1 MIDRTEVLRAA
12 LADFGELAAIN
23 GGGLTVLYSPA
34 GSMRWTGQ
42 EEVLV
47 QQPTAEALTASV
59 EALDIVPG
67 PRGDLMTINGLE
79 YTVLA
84 IDPDGEGG
92 SLMTLQRRY
101 LD

>member
-23 GGGLTVLYSPA
+23 GGSLTVLYSPA
-34 GSMRWTGQ
+34 GSMRWTGM

-47 QQPTAEALTASV
+47 QQPTAEALTADV

-67 PRGDLMTINGLE
+67 PCGDLMTINGLE

-92 SLMTLQRRY
+92 SLMTLQGRS

>member
-23 GGGLTVLYSPA
+23 GGSLDVLYSPA

-47 QQPTAEALTASV
+47 QQPTAEALTADV

-67 PRGDLMTINGLE
+67 PSGDLMTINGLE

-92 SLMTLQRRY
+92 SLMTLQGRS

>member
-12 LADFGELAAIN
+12 LSDFGEPAAIN
-23 GGGLTVLYSPA
+23 GGRLTVLYSPA
-34 GSMRWTGQ
+34 GSMRWTRE

-47 QQPTAEALTASV
+47 QQPTAEALTAEV

-67 PRGDLMTINGLE
+67 PRGDRLTIAGIA

-92 SLMTLQRRY
+92 SLMTLQRP
-101 LD
+101 LP

>member
-12 LADFGELAAIN
+12 LADFGEPAAIN
-23 GGGLTVLYSPA
+23 GGSLDVLYSPA

-47 QQPTAEALTASV
+47 QQPTAEV

-67 PRGDLMTINGLE
+67 PRGDLLTINGLD
-79 YTVLA
+79 YTVLT

>member
-12 LADFGELAAIN
+12 LADFGEPAAIN
-23 GGGLTVLYSPA
+23 GGNLDVLYSPA

-47 QQPTAEALTASV
+47 QQPTAEALTADV
-59 EALDIVPG
+59 EALDIEPG
-67 PRGDLMTINGLE
+67 PSGDLMTINGLD

-92 SLMTLQRRY
+92 SLLTLQRRC

>member
-12 LADFGELAAIN
+12 LADFGEPAAIN
-23 GGGLTVLYSPA
+23 GGSLDVLYSPA

-47 QQPTAEALTASV
+47 QQPAAEELTADV
-59 EALDIVPG
+59 EDLDIVAG
-67 PRGDLMTINGLE
+67 PSGDLMTINGVD

-92 SLMTLQRRY
+92 SLLTLQRRS

>member
-1 MIDRTEVLRAA
+1 MIDRTEVLTAA
-12 LADFGELAAIN
+12 LADFGEPATIN
-23 GGGLTVLYSPA
+23 GGNLDVLYSPA
-34 GSMRWTGQ
+34 GSMRWTGM

-47 QQPTAEALTASV
+47 QQPTAEALTADV
-59 EALDIVPG
+59 EALDIVAG
-67 PRGDLMTINGLE
+67 PSGDLLTINGLD

-92 SLMTLQRRY
+92 SLMTLQRRH

>member
-1 MIDRTEVLRAA
+1 MIDRTEVLSAA

-23 GGGLTVLYSPA
+23 GGSLDVLYSPA

-59 EALDIVPG
+59 EALDIVAG
-67 PRGDLMTINGLE
+67 PSGDLMTINGLE

-92 SLMTLQRRY
+92 SLLTLQRRS

>member
-12 LADFGELAAIN
+12 LADFGEPAAIN
-23 GGGLTVLYSPA
+23 GGSLTVLYSPA
-34 GSMRWTGQ
+34 GSMRWTRE

-47 QQPTAEALTASV
+47 QQPTAEALTADV
-59 EALDIVPG
+59 EALGIDAG
-67 PRGDLMTINGLE
+67 PSGDKITIAGIA

-92 SLMTLQRRY
+92 SLMTLQRP
-101 LD
+101 LP

>member
-1 MIDRTEVLRAA
+1 MIDRTEVLSAA

-23 GGGLTVLYSPA
+23 GGSLTVLYSPA
-34 GSMRWTGQ
+34 GSMRWTGM

-47 QQPTAEALTASV
+47 QQPTAEALTADV

-67 PRGDLMTINGLE
+67 PCGDLMTINGVD

-92 SLMTLQRRY
+92 SLMTLQRRH

>member
-23 GGGLTVLYSPA
+23 GGSLTVLYSPA
-34 GSMRWTGQ
+34 GSMRWTGM

-47 QQPTAEALTASV
+47 QQPTAEALTADV

-67 PRGDLMTINGLE
+67 PCGDLMTINGVD

-92 SLMTLQRRY
+92 SLMTLQRRH

>member
-12 LADFGELAAIN
+12 LADFGEPATIN

-47 QQPTAEALTASV
+47 QQPPAEALTASV
-59 EALDIVPG
+59 ESLDIVAG
-67 PRGDLMTINGLE
+67 PRGDLMTINGLG

-92 SLMTLQRRY
+92 SLLTLQRRY

>member
-1 MIDRTEVLRAA
+1 MIDRPEVLTAA
-12 LADFGELAAIN
+12 LADFGEPAAIN
-23 GGGLTVLYSPA
+23 GGSLTVLYSPA

-47 QQPTAEALTASV
+47 QQPTAEALTAEV
-59 EALDIVPG
+59 EALDIVAG
-67 PRGDLMTINGLE
+67 PRGDLLTISGLD

>member
-12 LADFGELAAIN
+12 LADFGEPATLTS
-23 GGGLTVLYSPA
+23 GLLTVLYSPA
-34 GSMRWTGQ
+34 GSMRWTGL

-47 QQPTAEALTASV
+47 QQPTAEALTADV

-67 PRGDLMTINGLE
+67 PRGDRLTIAGID

>member
-12 LADFGELAAIN
+12 LADFGELATIN

-47 QQPTAEALTASV
+47 QQPTVEALTAEV
-59 EALDIVPG
+59 EALDIAAG
-67 PRGDLMTINGLE
+67 PRGDLLTINGLE

-92 SLMTLQRRY
+92 SLLTLQRRY